1 MVGWGGIFSILAGGK
16 INERDIPKIEI
27 IKNAFEESWNHSEE
41 IDVASIPTVENLK
54 DAVEEICE
62 ENNIKRI
69 VLFIDE
75 AYSLSKGGEGSND
88 YGAEAIEVLIKAME
102 SE

>member
-1 MVGWGGIFSILAGGK
+1 MSGIFQ
-16 INERDIPKIEI
+16 NRNY
-27 IKNAFEESWNHSEE
+27 KNAFEESWNHSEE

-69 VLFIDE
+69 VL
-75 AYSLSKGGEGSND
+75 L
-88 YGAEAIEVLIKAME
+88 
-102 SE
+102 